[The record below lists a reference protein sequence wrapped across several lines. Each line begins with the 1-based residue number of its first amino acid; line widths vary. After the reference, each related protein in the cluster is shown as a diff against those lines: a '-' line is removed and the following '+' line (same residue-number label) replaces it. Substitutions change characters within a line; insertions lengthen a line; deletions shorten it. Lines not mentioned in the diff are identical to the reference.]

1 MEHHPTFLVLPLA
14 PYSPDLYTSATVG
27 CGSGAWC
34 ESGEVLLL
42 GGDGSSTEL
51 SQDSTAL
58 STDGSAGPNWP
69 ADSTVLS
76 QLSDRGSANTGKTN
90 TVVCSMCFDLN
101 HVKNLQ

>member
-58 STDGSAGPNWP
+58 STDGSAGPN
-69 ADSTVLS
+69 
-76 QLSDRGSANTGKTN
+76 
-90 TVVCSMCFDLN
+90 
-101 HVKNLQ
+101 

>member
-1 MEHHPTFLVLPLA
+1 MFFMLSLA
-14 PYSPDLYTSATVG
+14 QYSPDLYTSATVS

-42 GGDGSSTEL
+42 GGDCSSTEL

-90 TVVCSMCFDLN
+90 IVVCSTCFNLN